1 MTCVRRLLPIL
12 DESSLIKW
20 TYPLNIKLLLHIPLF
35 SRILSS
41 ATLSFFHEVMAGDVS
56 EKSKVTHGNPS
67 AACCISSTV
76 FSPKLKENICTRSA
90 ETEAVP
96 GTPSE
101 ATDC

>member
-1 MTCVRRLLPIL
+1 
-12 DESSLIKW
+12 
-20 TYPLNIKLLLHIPLF
+20 
-35 SRILSS
+35 
-41 ATLSFFHEVMAGDVS
+41 MAEDVS